1 MEANKSKV
9 IDALVDYL
17 GDSGVKYAF
26 GFPGESTLPLYQ
38 AYSARRGIEHV
49 MAGCERC
56 AGYMADVYAR
66 ITNTI
71 GVVDSPGGIGSPWL
85 IPAVCE
91 AQNSSTPLLAILSGV
106 STAKTEKWTT
116 SECPQR
122 ELFQPITS
130 KTLRLENPDRLF
142 DYLRILFSAAMGN
155 HAGPVVLEIPTDI
168 MQREINL
175 SRGIGTISYPSHR
188 SVPADEDIQSAV
200 EAIRNARRPII
211 LAGGGIHSSQAHEA
225 IKEFSIKF
233 NIPVATSIN
242 GKGAIDEASDFSLGV
257 VGNKGTTSANDFFRT
272 RDLVVVIGS
281 KLGDKTTDQY
291 RLFPEGI
298 PIIRIEVDSD
308 EIGRNFEREIALIG
322 DARETVR
329 RLLAC
334 SLPDFF
340 DEESVRRIREIKEE
354 VARKYSQLE
363 LPDSS
368 VCPSA
373 IIREINTRYD
383 GEAIICADASVA
395 SGWVGALGLSRGGK
409 RNIITPRG
417 TGSLGFGFPAT
428 LAAKI
433 ASPDTPVFGIG
444 GDGGFAMSVHE
455 IETACRLGLDVHYF
469 VLNNGALGL
478 LESHLE
484 LNGGKNVLDK
494 RHPTDWEAI
503 AKGFGAKGIT
513 LRTNSEVIDYFDHL
527 PQGPA
532 IIQVMVNGDVI
543 APDFE
548 TVSNL

>member
-1 MEANKSKV
+1 MV
-9 IDALVDYL
+9 I
-17 GDSGVKYAF
+17 
-26 GFPGESTLPLYQ
+26 
-38 AYSARRGIEHV
+38 
-49 MAGCERC
+49 
-56 AGYMADVYAR
+56 
-66 ITNTI
+66 
-71 GVVDSPGGIGSPWL
+71 VV
-85 IPAVCE
+85 
-91 AQNSSTPLLAILSGV
+91 
-106 STAKTEKWTT
+106 
-116 SECPQR
+116 
-122 ELFQPITS
+122 
-130 KTLRLENPDRLF
+130 
-142 DYLRILFSAAMGN
+142 
-155 HAGPVVLEIPTDI
+155 
-168 MQREINL
+168 
-175 SRGIGTISYPSHR
+175 
-188 SVPADEDIQSAV
+188 
-200 EAIRNARRPII
+200 
-211 LAGGGIHSSQAHEA
+211 
-225 IKEFSIKF
+225 
-233 NIPVATSIN
+233 
-242 GKGAIDEASDFSLGV
+242 
-257 VGNKGTTSANDFFRT
+257 
-272 RDLVVVIGS
+272 GS

-308 EIGRNFEREIALIG
+308 EIGRNFEHEIALIG

-329 RLLAC
+329 KLLAC

-340 DEESVRRIREIKEE
+340 DEETVKRIREIKRE
-354 VARKYSQLE
+354 VGRKYAQLE

-368 VCPSA
+368 VCPSV

-383 GEAIICADASVA
+383 GNAIICADASVA
-395 SGWVGALGLSRGGK
+395 SGWVGALGLSKGGK

-494 RHPTDWEAI
+494 RHPTDWETI
-503 AKGFGAKGIT
+503 AKGFGAKGVT
-513 LRTNSEVIDYFDHL
+513 LRTNSEVTDYFDHL